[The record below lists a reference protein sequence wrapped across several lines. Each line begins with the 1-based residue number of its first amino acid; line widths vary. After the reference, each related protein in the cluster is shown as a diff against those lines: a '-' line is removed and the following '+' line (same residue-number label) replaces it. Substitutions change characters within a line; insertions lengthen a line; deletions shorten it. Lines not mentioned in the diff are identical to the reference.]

1 MLPENS
7 REQYGIVDYY
17 SSTKPSNTIGENG
30 FTKRKKQHQ
39 KGIVLKQKNYFFE
52 RFLFFRKQ
60 KRFSLDSNSLKNPI
74 FKAFPFSMQCHL
86 GGKSQ

>member
-17 SSTKPSNTIGENG
+17 SSTKPPNTIGENG
-30 FTKRKKQHQ
+30 FAKRKKQHQ
-39 KGIVLKQKNYFFE
+39 KGSVLMQKNHFFK

-60 KRFSLDSNSLKNPI
+60 KRFSLGSTLKI
-74 FKAFPFSMQCHL
+74 RFFKIFPFSM
-86 GGKSQ
+86 